1 MQKCIQNCPTSYASG
16 STVGIQKKHEKKLRL
31 ILANLDQAEE
41 PDDMDLPGLF
51 MHQLIGDRKDIWS
64 VRVSGN
70 WRITYMFILTIEDYQ
85 RVSWSIR
92 FDSVD
97 FNFVN
102 DPVYISDA
110 KFSEL
115 NGLNIAEFSD
125 DDGLI
130 IKIIYGNCA
139 AVCL

>member
-70 WRITYMFILTIEDYQ
+70 WRITYMFILT
-85 RVSWSIR
+85 
-92 FDSVD
+92 
-97 FNFVN
+97 
-102 DPVYISDA
+102 
-110 KFSEL
+110 
-115 NGLNIAEFSD
+115 
-125 DDGLI
+125 
-130 IKIIYGNCA
+130 
-139 AVCL
+139 